1 MHATALAL
9 LLLVRT
15 YDVAG
20 VAAGDMSAAREVSRR
35 ILHSA
40 GVDVVWRSCPDARTP
55 PGEDTRGCADSPR
68 PDELVLRIIS
78 SLERGGSS
86 QEIYT
91 LGYSYVDTGV
101 ATGTLATI
109 FEDRVQHVAQDA
121 GVAASTLL
129 GRTMAHEIG
138 HLLLGTNAHQPR
150 GLMRASW
157 SAKVLQR
164 QFDSDWAFSPRE
176 AERMRDNLAKRIAAI
191 YQPVSVPF
199 NCSSSQALS
208 GAK

>member
-1 MHATALAL
+1 MHASAFAL

-20 VAAGDMSAAREVSRR
+20 LAARDMSAAREVSRH
-35 ILHSA
+35 ILHGA
-40 GVDVVWRSCPDARTP
+40 GVDIGWRSCPDARTP
-55 PGEDTRGCADSPR
+55 PAEDTRGCDDRPR

-78 SLERGGSS
+78 SLETRGSS
-86 QEIYT
+86 QQIYT

-109 FEDRVQHVAQDA
+109 FEDRVEQFAQDA

-157 SAKVLQR
+157 PAKLLQR
-164 QFDSDWAFSPRE
+164 QFDSDWVFSPHE
-176 AERMRDNLAKRIAAI
+176 AERMRDNLARRIAAI